1 MFCNQNHFEDL
12 KAALT
17 EIGVTGMTVTQVMGC
32 GAQKGRTGYYRGI
45 SMTMSLLPKLK
56 VDVVV
61 STVPVE
67 KVIAVAKKALY
78 TGNVGDG
85 KIFVYNVQNVVRVRT
100 GEEGYDALTNET

>member
-1 MFCNQNHFEDL
+1 MKRE
-12 KAALT
+12 
-17 EIGVTGMTVTQVMGC
+17 
-32 GAQKGRTGYYRGI
+32 RTFNRYRNEGGYVLW
-45 SMTMSLLPKLK
+45 TLLLKLK